1 MKTQQIL
8 ILALTVGAAMAS
20 ASLSAEEVQKTINSE
35 ENNIDMSDPTDV
47 YTYLGASYGSEGMN
61 IKGQLMLSGDTGGHG
76 QKSGIIF
83 EMKNVFNEGDKDP
96 KFTGIGLTGATF
108 NDEADN
114 RSYRLRYGTINTTTG
129 VGWSIDAVLADHPFF
144 GGVAVVQA
152 GPVMTIPVA
161 KNFYVW
167 PVLYAGFVL
176 TDDNI
181 QDLNPQAPAELSS
194 GVDIAST
201 VLTMT
206 VYARYT
212 ISEHW
217 WILANTSYTSDI
229 GGKSWDDDVSAGGLQ
244 LESSTTE
251 LSLGYQKNQK
261 QNVRL
266 YASTADDD
274 SFWEEH
280 NHVF

>member
-1 MKTQQIL
+1 MKTQHLL
-8 ILALTVGAAMAS
+8 ILAFTFGTTITS
-20 ASLSAEEVQKTINSE
+20 ASVFAEHTNTEKSTL
-35 ENNIDMSDPTDV
+35 DMSDPTDV
-47 YTYLGASYGSEGMN
+47 YTYLGTSYGSEGMN
-61 IKGQLMLSGDTGGHG
+61 LKGQLMLSGDTDGHG

-83 EMKNVFNEGDKDP
+83 ELRNVFNEGDKDA
-96 KFTGIGLTGATF
+96 KFTGIDSTGATF
-108 NDEADN
+108 NDEVAN
-114 RSYRLRYGTINTTTG
+114 SSYRLRYGTIDTTTG

-144 GGVAVVQA
+144 GDVAVVQA

-161 KNFYVW
+161 KSFYVW
-167 PVLYAGFVL
+167 PILYAGVVL

-201 VLTMT
+201 VLTLT

-212 ISEHW
+212 ISDHW
-217 WILANTSYTSDI
+217 WILANTSYTSDV
-229 GGKSWDDDVSAGGLQ
+229 GGKSWDDNVSAGGLQ

-251 LSLGYQKNQK
+251 ISLGYQKNQK

-266 YASTADDD
+266 YVSTTHDD
-274 SFWEEH
+274 SLWLEY
-280 NHVF
+280 NHAF